1 VKIRYNSKALMDL
14 CLIAIA
20 VAVIITA
27 LKWPLK
33 TALFPVVVGAPV
45 ILMAMADLLLNLFGR
60 EKTVE
65 KQAAV
70 DFKLSEDIDQTLAIR
85 RTLLASAWIIG
96 FFLMILFFG
105 FHLAVPLYVFLYLKL
120 QGRERWRISLL
131 LMLSAWVFFYGL
143 FVWLLDTP
151 FQEGWT
157 FKGLRAIG
165 IIG

>member
-14 CLIAIA
+14 CLIGIGL
-20 VAVIITA
+20 VVIITS
-27 LKWPLK
+27 LKWPFK
-33 TALFPVVVGAPV
+33 TALFPIVIGTPV
-45 ILMAMADLLLNLFGR
+45 FLMAIADLLLNLFGR
-60 EKTVE
+60 EKMVE

-70 DFKLSEDIDQTLAIR
+70 DFKLSEDVDQTLATH
-85 RTLLASAWIIG
+85 RTLLAFAWIIG

-105 FHLAVPLYVFLYLKL
+105 FHLAVPLYVLFYLKI
-120 QGRERWRISLL
+120 QGRERWRISLP

-151 FQEGWT
+151 FQEGWI